1 MSRKGKSFMTAFEK
15 LQLAAK
21 ALDEKKA
28 RELQAVQVGDLTIL
42 ADYFLMAT
50 ATSSTHVRALAEEVE
65 EALSKVG
72 VEPDHIEGRATGWV
86 LLDYHD
92 LVVHVFDRKS
102 RDFYQLERVWN
113 DGTPVDLSALIDVH
127 E

>member
-1 MSRKGKSFMTAFEK
+1 M
-15 LQLAAK
+15 QLTGK
-21 ALDEKKA
+21 ALDDKQG
-28 RELQAVQVGDLTIL
+28 REIEAVKVGDLTII

-65 EALSKVG
+65 DVLSKMG
-72 VEPDHIEGRATGWV
+72 IEPDHIEGRSTGWV

-92 LVVHVFDRKS
+92 LVVHVFDKKS
-102 RDFYQLERVWN
+102 RDFYQLDRVWN
-113 DGTPVDLSALIDVH
+113 DGEPVDLSAYIDA

>member
-1 MSRKGKSFMTAFEK
+1 MTAFEK